1 VVAGVVDHAQTRLP
15 CGFLVCP
22 ARKEQKGKVV
32 AGVVDHAQT
41 RLPCGFLAVQQE
53 KKYKGGR
60 KEGTEIEA

>member
-1 VVAGVVDHAQTRLP
+1 MP
-15 CGFLVCP
+15 CGFLACP